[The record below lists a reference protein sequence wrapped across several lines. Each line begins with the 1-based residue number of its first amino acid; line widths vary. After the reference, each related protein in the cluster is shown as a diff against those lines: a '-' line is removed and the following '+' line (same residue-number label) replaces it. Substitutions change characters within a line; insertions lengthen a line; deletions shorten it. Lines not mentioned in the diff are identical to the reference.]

1 VGIIIG
7 TAGHIDHGKSSLML
21 ALTGVDP
28 DRLKEEKARGIT
40 IELGYV
46 FLETVDGESVSFID
60 VPGHEK
66 FVKTMVAGVATVDC
80 FLLVVSAD
88 EGVMP
93 QTREHLD
100 ILRLLEVNRGIVA
113 LSKCDLVEKDLIEL
127 AEEEVR
133 EALQGTPAESSP
145 ILHVSAKTGYGMEE
159 LRKALLEMA
168 ADVDRKSSQGRFR
181 MPVDRIFTLKGFG
194 TIVCGTGLSGKINV
208 GDSVEIQPVGKTF
221 RVRELGVNEARY
233 AETGFAGDRIALNLT
248 GIRKEDVHRGSVAGE
263 VGFLKTLSSLDTVCT
278 MLQRN
283 VDLLIRQR
291 VRFHV
296 GTAEVMARAIPVEGK
311 PLLRGETGYVH
322 FQLEHPVVAMPG
334 DRFVIRR
341 YSPVVTIGGGI
352 ILDTGTRKVRSRFR
366 EARLQHLDLL
376 THGELEDLLF
386 ETLEDAPGHFIEAD
400 DFIRQTGAE
409 PVDFNEAADSLIEQ
423 DRVLAVGDGRTRR
436 LILKDAVEDIQRKIL
451 GSIGTVHRSVPLSPG
466 LPSAH
471 LARRLPP
478 DTAVWVVRLCIA
490 RLQDA
495 GEIEK
500 RGDYLCLSG
509 FPEKL
514 SGDVLKLAEGIVSG
528 IENGGLRGVKL
539 PVPGVR
545 EEDIEALL
553 TRGILTRLGEDIV
566 TTEHS
571 VEKVRQIVTSSFG
584 SSSFRL
590 GELREALGVSRKIA
604 LLWAVV
610 LDGRNI
616 TERVGENRVLV
627 SGD

>member
-1 VGIIIG
+1 MGVIIG

-46 FLETVDGESVSFID
+46 FLETINGESVSFID

-100 ILRLLEVNRGIVA
+100 ILRLLEVDRGIVA
-113 LSKCDLVEKDLIEL
+113 LSKCDLVDDDLIEL
-127 AEEEVR
+127 AEEEVM
-133 EALQGTPAESSP
+133 EALHGTSAESAP
-145 ILHVSAKTGYGMEE
+145 VFRVSAKTGYGLEE
-159 LRKALLEMA
+159 LKQALLNMA
-168 ADVDRKSSQGRFR
+168 VLADRKSSQGRFR
-181 MPVDRIFTLKGFG
+181 MPIDRIFSLKGFG
-194 TIVCGTGLSGKINV
+194 TIVCGTGLSGKINM

-221 RVRELGVNEARY
+221 RIRELGVNEHRHAKSG
-233 AETGFAGDRIALNLT
+233 EAGDRIALNLA
-248 GIRKEDVHRGSVAGE
+248 GIHKEDVHRGSVAGE
-263 VGFLKTLSSLDTVCT
+263 VGFLKTLNSLDTTCT

-283 VDLLIRQR
+283 IDLLVRQR

-352 ILDTGTRKVRSRFR
+352 ILDTGTQKVRSRFR
-366 EARLQHLDLL
+366 EARLSHLDLL
-376 THGELEDLLF
+376 SHGDLEDLLF
-386 ETLEDAPGHFIEAD
+386 ETMEDAAGHFVEVV
-400 DFIRQTGAE
+400 DFIKKTGAE
-409 PVDFNEAADSLIEQ
+409 PVDFDEAADSLMAQ
-423 DRVLAVGDGRTRR
+423 GRILSSGEGKARR
-436 LILKDAVEDIQRKIL
+436 LILAVAVEDMKRKIL
-451 GSIGTVHRSVPLSPG
+451 GSIGTIHRNVPLSPG

-478 DTAVWVVRLCIA
+478 DTPVWIVRFCLS
-490 RLQDA
+490 RMQQ
-495 GEIEK
+495 ESKIEK
-500 RGDYLCLSG
+500 RGDFLCISD
-509 FPEKL
+509 FSPQL
-514 SGDVLKLAEGIVSG
+514 SGDVLKLADHILSDVGKA
-528 IENGGLRGVKL
+528 GLQGMKV
-539 PVPGVR
+539 PVPGR
-545 EEDIEALL
+545 RKEDIEALIQ
-553 TRGILTRLGEDIV
+553 RGLLFNLSENLVSTENSVPRVRQVILDSFGEDP
-566 TTEHS
+566 
-571 VEKVRQIVTSSFG
+571 
-584 SSSFRL
+584 FRL

-604 LLWAVV
+604 LMWAEV
-610 LDGRNI
+610 LDSRKI
-616 TERVGENRVLV
+616 TRRDDENRRLV
-627 SGD
+627 